1 MDFKLQATENGGKW
15 RFDLIKAANTIALV
29 GKLRFNQ
36 EKNTRIDTQ
45 IDWSSSLPTPQ
56 KIQQIL

>member
-1 MDFKLQATENGGKW
+1 MQENMDFKFQATKNGGKW

-36 EKNTRIDTQ
+36 GKIDTHRYS
-45 IDWSSSLPTPQ
+45 D
-56 KIQQIL
+56 